1 MLYCYLTDT
10 ALTPVLNYDITNYQ
24 GINGVDNNG
33 VCQINE
39 RVFSMFNTEFK
50 DEATGEQYP
59 NIILDAREV
68 RDKFGGT
75 TYNYRIPG
83 LFNGTGTSAEYAV
96 GKMALHYDAYLAAS
110 EETVPGNFLPLLP
123 DDSTTKDEISK
134 LFNIIEYCVYSHE
147 FVQDVGWA
155 YKSASALN
163 ELLVNNSTRTGR
175 GSTTSAVAGYIVD
188 SLVVPNF
195 NALTDKYA
203 FVRNIRSTDISATL
217 KTTIGSDSASQ
228 SAKVYFPD
236 YIQFT
241 FRFSALPQATIF
253 RIYLNP
259 AVMMEKYNRC
269 TITHVILPA
278 APADLINGV
287 AATPEY
293 AVGQASVYVA
303 NLMEGTVTKT
313 IGTPVE
319 MLGTANITG
328 AQKLTVNYV
337 IRDEN
342 HAVASEYEM
351 AFTCLFKGRK
361 PTVTEM
367 RMAARQA
374 FLEADPSYTKDVVW
388 EVFPD
393 LFIDKSYILVPMYDS
408 RVVVDTNLNTTYCEN
423 IYDMGQIYR
432 NYDGLA
438 DESVS
443 DAPYLVKKYG
453 SILNVAAYYMY
464 VLAYSR
470 EPIEDEN
477 NFNSDEEEYKRLDEL
492 EIFSSYQPIGST
504 DRYWGTL
511 SPEAQ
516 KFNECLT
523 KLVASQINNTAPTD
537 VQYTSE
543 TMDVFGHGNHTYFT
557 FTINGYSFSLMTRE
571 SYMNVG

>member
-68 RDKFGGT
+68 RDKFGGS

-96 GKMALHYDAYLAAS
+96 GKMALHYDAYLAS
-110 EETVPGNFLPLLP
+110 KEGDTVPGNKLFELP
-123 DDSTTKDEISK
+123 DTPTTKDEISK

-188 SLVVPNF
+188 SMVIPNF

-241 FRFSALPQATIF
+241 FRFSALSQATIF

-259 AVMMEKYNRC
+259 AVMMEKYNRNS
-269 TITHVILPA
+269 ITHIIFPA
-278 APADLINGV
+278 DPEDLINGV
-287 AATPEY
+287 NTIPEH
-293 AVGQASVYVA
+293 AVGQASIYVA
-303 NLMEGTVTKT
+303 DLMEGEVTKT
-313 IGTPVE
+313 TGMPVE
-319 MLGTANITG
+319 MLATANVTG
-328 AQKLTVNYV
+328 AQKLSIKYV
-337 IRDEN
+337 IRDTN
-342 HAVASEYEM
+342 QDVVSDYDM
-351 AFTCLFKGRK
+351 AITCLFKGRK
-361 PTVTEM
+361 PTITEM
-367 RMAARQA
+367 RQKIKEY
-374 FLEADPSYTKDVVW
+374 LLGDYSKDEIW
-388 EVFPD
+388 NVFPD

-477 NFNSDEEEYKRLDEL
+477 NSNNAEEEYKRLDEL

-516 KFNECLT
+516 LFNEYLT
-523 KLVASQINNTAPTD
+523 KLVAAQINNSAATD
-537 VQYTSE
+537 VPYTTE
-543 TMDVFGHGNHTYFT
+543 TMDVFGRGNHTYFT